1 MKLEN
6 INDVLKE
13 NMSKDC
19 RIYYLASC
27 ILDCDEY
34 SNLYESCSNYDE
46 FEKRVLN
53 EECCLNVIYS
63 YISLYGKDRR
73 NHWYRIREL
82 FGDHCFK
89 TASDVGSLLVGNEE
103 LFDDKLVTVSAHA
116 PKKFRNNIVHD
127 LQMTSE
133 NIVKSIFWAN
143 EYRQSD
149 IQKCLKYTK
158 QAEINIRW
166 MTRRLE
172 RARRMQCIT
181 SVEELDLGGQ
191 LATVEEYFAG
201 WSDSNKKLSEELRQE
216 ELRKEDLRKEDFRK
230 KNL

>member
-1 MKLEN
+1 MAEKK
-6 INDVLKE
+6 KE
-13 NMSKDC
+13 
-19 RIYYLASC
+19 L
-27 ILDCDEY
+27 
-34 SNLYESCSNYDE
+34 
-46 FEKRVLN
+46 
-53 EECCLNVIYS
+53 
-63 YISLYGKDRR
+63 
-73 NHWYRIREL
+73 H
-82 FGDHCFK
+82 
-89 TASDVGSLLVGNEE
+89 LLRYAE
-103 LFDDKLVTVSAHA
+103 LFDDALVTVSAHA

-143 EYRQSD
+143 EYRQYD

-181 SVEELDLGGQ
+181 PVEELDLGGK

-201 WSDSNKKLSEELRQE
+201 WSDSNKKLSEELRKE
-216 ELRKEDLRKEDFRK
+216 ELLK

>member
-1 MKLEN
+1 M
-6 INDVLKE
+6 
-13 NMSKDC
+13 
-19 RIYYLASC
+19 RYA
-27 ILDCDEY
+27 
-34 SNLYESCSNYDE
+34 
-46 FEKRVLN
+46 
-53 EECCLNVIYS
+53 
-63 YISLYGKDRR
+63 
-73 NHWYRIREL
+73 
-82 FGDHCFK
+82 
-89 TASDVGSLLVGNEE
+89 E

-149 IQKCLKYTK
+149 IQACLKYTK

-181 SVEELDLGGQ
+181 PVEELDLGGQ
-191 LATVEEYFAG
+191 LATVEEYFVG
-201 WSDSNKKLSEELRQE
+201 WSDSNKKLSEELR
-216 ELRKEDLRKEDFRK
+216 RRT
-230 KNL
+230 

>member
-1 MKLEN
+1 MAEKK
-6 INDVLKE
+6 KE
-13 NMSKDC
+13 LHLL
-19 RIYYLASC
+19 RHA
-27 ILDCDEY
+27 
-34 SNLYESCSNYDE
+34 ES
-46 FEKRVLN
+46 
-53 EECCLNVIYS
+53 
-63 YISLYGKDRR
+63 
-73 NHWYRIREL
+73 
-82 FGDHCFK
+82 
-89 TASDVGSLLVGNEE
+89 
-103 LFDDKLVTVSAHA
+103 FDDALVTVSAHA

-149 IQKCLKYTK
+149 IQACLKYTK

-181 SVEELDLGGQ
+181 SVEELDLGDK
-191 LATVEEYFAG
+191 LATVEEYFVG

-216 ELRKEDLRKEDFRK
+216 ELRQEELRK

>member
-1 MKLEN
+1 M
-6 INDVLKE
+6 
-13 NMSKDC
+13 
-19 RIYYLASC
+19 RYA
-27 ILDCDEY
+27 
-34 SNLYESCSNYDE
+34 
-46 FEKRVLN
+46 
-53 EECCLNVIYS
+53 
-63 YISLYGKDRR
+63 
-73 NHWYRIREL
+73 
-82 FGDHCFK
+82 
-89 TASDVGSLLVGNEE
+89 E

-143 EYRQSD
+143 EYRQYD
-149 IQKCLKYTK
+149 IQECLKYTK

-181 SVEELDLGGQ
+181 PVEELDLGGK

-201 WSDSNKKLSEELRQE
+201 WSDSNKKLSEELRKE
-216 ELRKEDLRKEDFRK
+216 ELRKEESLGRDAG
-230 KNL
+230 

>member
-1 MKLEN
+1 MAEKK
-6 INDVLKE
+6 KE
-13 NMSKDC
+13 
-19 RIYYLASC
+19 L
-27 ILDCDEY
+27 
-34 SNLYESCSNYDE
+34 
-46 FEKRVLN
+46 
-53 EECCLNVIYS
+53 
-63 YISLYGKDRR
+63 
-73 NHWYRIREL
+73 H
-82 FGDHCFK
+82 
-89 TASDVGSLLVGNEE
+89 LLRYAE

-158 QAEINIRW
+158 QADIRW

-181 SVEELDLGGQ
+181 PVEELDLGGQ
-191 LATVEEYFAG
+191 LATVEEYFVG
-201 WSDSNKKLSEELRQE
+201 WSDSNKKLSEELRKE
-216 ELRKEDLRKEDFRK
+216 ELRKEESLGRDTG
-230 KNL
+230 

>member
-1 MKLEN
+1 MRHAE
-6 INDVLKE
+6 I
-13 NMSKDC
+13 
-19 RIYYLASC
+19 
-27 ILDCDEY
+27 
-34 SNLYESCSNYDE
+34 
-46 FEKRVLN
+46 
-53 EECCLNVIYS
+53 
-63 YISLYGKDRR
+63 
-73 NHWYRIREL
+73 
-82 FGDHCFK
+82 
-89 TASDVGSLLVGNEE
+89 
-103 LFDDKLVTVSAHA
+103 FDDATVTVSAHA

-166 MTRRLE
+166 MTRR
-172 RARRMQCIT
+172 ARGMQCIT
-181 SVEELDLGGQ
+181 PVEELDLGGK

-201 WSDSNKKLSEELRQE
+201 WSDSNKKLSEELRKE
-216 ELRKEDLRKEDFRK
+216 ELLK

>member
-1 MKLEN
+1 M
-6 INDVLKE
+6 
-13 NMSKDC
+13 
-19 RIYYLASC
+19 RHA
-27 ILDCDEY
+27 
-34 SNLYESCSNYDE
+34 
-46 FEKRVLN
+46 
-53 EECCLNVIYS
+53 
-63 YISLYGKDRR
+63 
-73 NHWYRIREL
+73 
-82 FGDHCFK
+82 
-89 TASDVGSLLVGNEE
+89 E
-103 LFDDKLVTVSAHA
+103 LFDDALVIVSAHA

-149 IQKCLKYTK
+149 IQECLKYTK

-181 SVEELDLGGQ
+181 PVEELDLGDK

-201 WSDSNKKLSEELRQE
+201 WSDSNIKLSKELG
-216 ELRKEDLRKEDFRK
+216 K

>member
-1 MKLEN
+1 MAEKK
-6 INDVLKE
+6 KE
-13 NMSKDC
+13 LHLL
-19 RIYYLASC
+19 RYA
-27 ILDCDEY
+27 
-34 SNLYESCSNYDE
+34 ES
-46 FEKRVLN
+46 
-53 EECCLNVIYS
+53 
-63 YISLYGKDRR
+63 
-73 NHWYRIREL
+73 
-82 FGDHCFK
+82 
-89 TASDVGSLLVGNEE
+89 
-103 LFDDKLVTVSAHA
+103 FDDALVTVSAHA

-181 SVEELDLGGQ
+181 SVEELDLGGK
-191 LATVEEYFAG
+191 LATVEEYFVG

-216 ELRKEDLRKEDFRK
+216 ELRKKESLGRDTG
-230 KNL
+230 

>member
-1 MKLEN
+1 MAEKK
-6 INDVLKE
+6 KE
-13 NMSKDC
+13 
-19 RIYYLASC
+19 L
-27 ILDCDEY
+27 
-34 SNLYESCSNYDE
+34 
-46 FEKRVLN
+46 
-53 EECCLNVIYS
+53 
-63 YISLYGKDRR
+63 
-73 NHWYRIREL
+73 H
-82 FGDHCFK
+82 
-89 TASDVGSLLVGNEE
+89 LLRYAE

-149 IQKCLKYTK
+149 IQECLKYTK

-181 SVEELDLGGQ
+181 PVEELDLGGK
-191 LATVEEYFAG
+191 LATVEEYFVG

-216 ELRKEDLRKEDFRK
+216 ELRKKESLGRDTGQKRRFVLGFLSVCCMHGFFMGLVSSSPRNAMNLNYNNRSMNNNNVTNTWIGVRPALVSIRKDVPAVRIRRYVEKTRA
-230 KNL
+230 